1 MAEVDEAMSTVPK
14 QGFIVPGTRDPLEEL
29 YEKAINFV
37 ESRIQLQHFVEEIS

>member
-1 MAEVDEAMSTVPK
+1 MVEVDKAISAVPK
-14 QGFIVPGTRDPLEEL
+14 QGFIVPGTRDPSEEL